1 MDKTHAYPA
10 QGLLVS
16 FENELGNDALCV
28 LSASGCTKIG
38 ESLAYIVV
46 ETTLEREE
54 EVWAVTFR
62 HSGDL
67 AGWENELVADDVI
80 NAEAVL
86 VR

>member
-1 MDKTHAYPA
+1 
-10 QGLLVS
+10 
-16 FENELGNDALCV
+16 
-28 LSASGCTKIG
+28 
-38 ESLAYIVV
+38 LAYIVV

-67 AGWENELVADDVI
+67 AGRENELVADNVV